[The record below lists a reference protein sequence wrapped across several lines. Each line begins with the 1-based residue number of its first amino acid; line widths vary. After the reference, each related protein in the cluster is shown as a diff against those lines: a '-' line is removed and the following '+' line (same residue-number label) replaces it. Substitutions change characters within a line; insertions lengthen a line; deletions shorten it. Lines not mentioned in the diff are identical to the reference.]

1 MSGAKPVTRQSPH
14 LVQSK
19 SAARARTLQDG
30 DQMRT
35 SAAAPRYEV
44 AISSAEYDVAVAREI
59 TEQLRARLLGL
70 RGDAV
75 WNAEVPAAPV
85 ATESA
90 GPVWTDARVVVILQE
105 RLWGRTGA
113 TRGHAEAI
121 AARHEREGSG
131 FLRVVQLDGTKPP
144 AWGNGVQVRQ
154 MSDGIEAIVDWLV
167 DAVRAAGGVIRGGAT
182 RSKADSENIDPKVAV
197 REHFLGTSRALQI
210 CTREFERLTNGIS
223 KRTATI
229 DAEATGAKPEV
240 RRTPGRCIVQLG
252 PVALTVSWVRDR
264 VDTVAAGRLL
274 IVEWRGT
281 VHRAAPRII
290 EDAASPV
297 AGPVVTLVREEIL
310 MAEATG
316 EPDWLWRREG
326 AHHMAY
332 TSRDLAALCVD
343 SLVAALQEERA

>member
-1 MSGAKPVTRQSPH
+1 
-14 LVQSK
+14 
-19 SAARARTLQDG
+19 
-30 DQMRT
+30 MRT
-35 SAAAPRYEV
+35 SASTPRYEV

-59 TEQLRARLLGL
+59 TERLRARLLGL

-85 ATESA
+85 ATEPA
-90 GPVWTDARVVVILQE
+90 GPIWTDARVVVILQQ

-121 AARHEREGSG
+121 AARHKLEGSG
-131 FLRVVQLDGTKPP
+131 FLRVVQLDATKSP
-144 AWGNGVQVRQ
+144 AWGNGVESRQ
-154 MSDGIEAIVDWLV
+154 MSDGVDTIVDWLV
-167 DAVRAAGGVIRGGAT
+167 DAVRAGGGVIRGAAT
-182 RSKADSENIDPKVAV
+182 LPKSTGDAIDPKVAV

-210 CTREFERLTNGIS
+210 CTREFERLTDGIA
-223 KRTATI
+223 KRSAGL

-274 IVEWRGT
+274 IVEWRGI

-290 EDAASPV
+290 EDAVSPV
-297 AGPVVTLVREEIL
+297 AGPAVTLVREEIL
-310 MAEATG
+310 VAEATG

-343 SLVAALQEERA
+343 SLVAALQEEKA